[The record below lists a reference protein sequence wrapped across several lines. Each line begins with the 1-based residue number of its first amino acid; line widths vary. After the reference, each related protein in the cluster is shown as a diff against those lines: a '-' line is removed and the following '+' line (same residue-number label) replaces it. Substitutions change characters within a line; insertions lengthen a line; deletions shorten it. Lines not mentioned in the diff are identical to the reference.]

1 VLQAPL
7 DHQEHLDQKDVEWVS
22 VSSVSAFLGITM
34 LVLGQGN
41 IGFPGAK
48 GEAGPQ
54 GRPGPEVRS
63 MSSFVF

>member
-1 VLQAPL
+1 
-7 DHQEHLDQKDVEWVS
+7 
-22 VSSVSAFLGITM
+22 M

-54 GRPGPEVRS
+54 GRPGPE
-63 MSSFVF
+63 MSEDLLKRYFTPVVNLSERVGIHTASSNASACINHMLTM